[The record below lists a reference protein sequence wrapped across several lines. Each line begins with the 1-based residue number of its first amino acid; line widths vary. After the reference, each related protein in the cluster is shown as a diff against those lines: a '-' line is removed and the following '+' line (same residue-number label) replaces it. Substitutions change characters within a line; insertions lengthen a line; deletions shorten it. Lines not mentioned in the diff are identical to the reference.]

1 VMSLKQAIGVIFK
14 MRSLKTIIKSTGL
27 NLHEVAEAQKKCLR
41 YFLSADELQSYLETA
56 MCYHHQRQHKIGR
69 FK

>member
-1 VMSLKQAIGVIFK
+1 MSLKQAIGVISK

-27 NLHEVAEAQKKCLR
+27 SLHEVAQAQSRCLQ

-56 MCYHHQRQHKIGR
+56 LCYHFQRNTTL
-69 FK
+69 

>member
-1 VMSLKQAIGVIFK
+1 MMSLKQAIGVISK

-27 NLHEVAEAQKKCLR
+27 SLHEVAQAQSRCLQ

-56 MCYHHQRQHKIGR
+56 LCYHFQGNRTI
-69 FK
+69 

>member
-1 VMSLKQAIGVIFK
+1 